1 MTPVYIL
8 ITVSRTQQ
16 VRLGGFEE
24 ITARIYAAE
33 VIAGIGHIHN
43 CGYMYRDLKPENLMI
58 DKYGYLKIVDF
69 GFCKVIPTGKKS
81 QTLCGTPEYLSP
93 ELVLQKGHN
102 HCVDYW
108 AFGCLVFELLTND
121 TPFAD
126 PHQSRI
132 FKKIVNSARLLPHM
146 FAKGFPG
153 KAKDL
158 IEDLLRPKPA
168 MRLGMQKN
176 GPEDILNHA
185 WFAGID
191 WKKLEAKR
199 YKPPYRPEVTSELDD
214 RNFDD
219 YGSDDGVM
227 KYDGPS
233 SLFAAFT

>member
-1 MTPVYIL
+1 M
-8 ITVSRTQQ
+8 
-16 VRLGGFEE
+16 GGFEE

-33 VIAGIGHIHN
+33 VISGIAHIHK

-146 FAKGFPG
+146 FAK
-153 KAKDL
+153 
-158 IEDLLRPKPA
+158 
-168 MRLGMQKN
+168 
-176 GPEDILNHA
+176 
-185 WFAGID
+185 
-191 WKKLEAKR
+191 
-199 YKPPYRPEVTSELDD
+199 
-214 RNFDD
+214 
-219 YGSDDGVM
+219 
-227 KYDGPS
+227 
-233 SLFAAFT
+233 